1 MKAYEGVPRGRNQC
15 RYAREKLERR
25 HHSMFHPRRPRG
37 AHRAHVFH
45 SVRHNATSQDS
56 QPSERHGRSC
66 AVTAEPLAPKIVTS
80 RDAHRR
86 VDVEAF
92 ALGNKARFCSR
103 KTPLSRSGIVV
114 PLGRCPRK
122 RTSLHGDLR
131 TSLQRFNL
139 HISVAARL
147 SRGVGKVPVAT
158 EPSHRIG
165 VRLSR
170 KPKELLFAGSL
181 GLMEVST

>member
-1 MKAYEGVPRGRNQC
+1 
-15 RYAREKLERR
+15 
-25 HHSMFHPRRPRG
+25 MFHPRRPRG

-131 TSLQRFNL
+131 TSLQCFKRYIFA
-139 HISVAARL
+139 IGASR
-147 SRGVGKVPVAT
+147 SRGVGKMPVAT